1 LKLHSK
7 NKNFPTFWLQIN
19 KICPKRKKLSMTV
32 GLNPQ
37 LSKLAI
43 NEWFGIGRLAC
54 PIVGESEPSPKLV
67 PF

>member
-1 LKLHSK
+1 LNLHPKIKISQLFGYK
-7 NKNFPTFWLQIN
+7 SN
-19 KICPKRKKLSMTV
+19 KICPKRKKLSMTI

-54 PIVGESEPSPKLV
+54 PIVGENEPSPKLL

>member
-1 LKLHSK
+1 LNLYSK
-7 NKNFPTFWLQIN
+7 IKISQLFGYKSN

-37 LSKLAI
+37 LFKLAI

-54 PIVGESEPSPKLV
+54 PIVGES
-67 PF
+67 

>member
-1 LKLHSK
+1 
-7 NKNFPTFWLQIN
+7 
-19 KICPKRKKLSMTV
+19 MTV
-32 GLNPQ
+32 GLNPL
-37 LSKLAI
+37 LSKLTI

>member
-1 LKLHSK
+1 LVTKATI
-7 NKNFPTFWLQIN
+7 FV
-19 KICPKRKKLSMTV
+19 PKKKKLSMTV

-37 LSKLAI
+37 LSKLTI